1 MNLDKSS
8 KYSFLLGLLTLLT
21 INSILILNPVSALT
35 ITIDGNPSDWLGDGP
50 PQGTSDSIAGQ
61 FIYTDFSGD
70 DVGYGPLIYPEGVP
84 AGCADILEF
93 RVTTDI
99 SNMYLLVKM
108 RIISDQTKVVVH
120 ILSDELPDYKTKKEG
135 SWTWT
140 TGGNEGNIP
149 FWPGIGVGVTIAD
162 PFGLLT
168 TREENTVY
176 YELATDTNDPDMIQV
191 GANKNYNAFE
201 VSLELARLEELIGLE
216 NGEIN
221 AGAKLHFLALAYRID
236 APIEF
241 GAHEVNEADVED
253 EAEKNLVTAWEDPDI
268 YDMIGYST
276 KEDQI
281 SALSDW
287 SPGGQGNTIHFPRES
302 QAWLEVDF
310 PLPIPPTTI
319 GIQPTFSVEEINPNT
334 SFILQVTVINS
345 GAKAWDVKMAYSI
358 PKSFTIVSGS
368 LVPGAVDE
376 GLSTNETTFY
386 SLDDEFEVFESRS
399 YSLKLQA
406 PDMVDNYFINFTFQF
421 LTLNE
426 TVSGEEVLINVTSQ
440 ASILMQVVNPTV
452 YGGGYPLVGDENTAL
467 LVLLGIPFIIAI
479 IRLISQVIAPRQGGS

>member
-1 MNLDKSS
+1 MGFITVL
-8 KYSFLLGLLTLLT
+8 
-21 INSILILNPVSALT
+21 IVNSHLILFPASALT
-35 ITIDGNPSDWLGDGP
+35 ITIDGNPSDWLGEGP
-50 PQGTSDSIAGQ
+50 ASGTSDRIAGQ
-61 FIYTDFSGD
+61 FIYSDFSGD

-84 AGCADILEF
+84 DGCADILEF
-93 RVTTDI
+93 RVTTDTT
-99 SNMYLLVKM
+99 NMYLLVKM
-108 RIISDQTKVVVH
+108 RAISDQTKIVVH
-120 ILSDELPDYKTKKEG
+120 ILSDALPDYASKEEG
-135 SWTWT
+135 TWTWT

-176 YELATDTNDPDMIQV
+176 YELATDTNDPEMIQV
-191 GANKNYNAFE
+191 AANKNFNAFE
-201 VSLELARLEELIGLE
+201 VSLELDRIEELIGLE
-216 NGEIN
+216 NGAIN
-221 AGAKLHFLALAYRID
+221 AGTTLYFLALAYRID

-253 EAEKNLVTAWEDPDI
+253 EAEKSLVTAWEDPDI
-268 YDMIGYST
+268 YDMIGYNT

-281 SALSDW
+281 SALAEW
-287 SPGGQGNTIHFPRES
+287 APGGQSRTVHFPKDS
-302 QAWLEVDF
+302 QAWLEVEF

-319 GIQPTFSVEEINPNT
+319 GIQPNFSIDEINPNS

-358 PKSFTIVSGS
+358 PSSFNIISGS

-376 GLSTNETTFY
+376 ELTTNETTFY
-386 SLDDEFEVFESRS
+386 SLDNEFDVFESRS

-406 PDMVDNYFINFTFQF
+406 PRAVENYYINFTFQF
-421 LTLNE
+421 QTLNE
-426 TVSGEEVLINVTSQ
+426 TESGEEELIEVTSQ

-452 YGGGYPLVGDENTAL
+452 YGGGYPLVNNETAAL
-467 LVLLGIPFIIAI
+467 IVLLGIPVVLAI
-479 IRLISQVIAPRQGGS
+479 IRLFSQLLATRKGGV